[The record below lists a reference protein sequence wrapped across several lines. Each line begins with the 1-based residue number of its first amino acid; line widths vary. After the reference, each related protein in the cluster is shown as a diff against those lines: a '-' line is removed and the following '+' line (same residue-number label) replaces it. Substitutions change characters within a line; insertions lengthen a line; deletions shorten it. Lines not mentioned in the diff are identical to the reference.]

1 MCGDHGASAS
11 EDSELAGS
19 SPHVRGPPGQCVEN
33 VFDRGIIPAC
43 AGTTAN
49 DRQRPR
55 HERDHPRMC
64 GDHFFPAPIYSSARG
79 SSPHVRGPLRVIA
92 ATRGFRGI
100 IPACAG
106 TTPANAERNGNIGD
120 HPRMCGDHTVA
131 QVLVLWAMGSSP
143 HVRGPPL
150 LALADEIEDGIIP
163 ACAGTTSWTPTAAA
177 RGGDHPRMCGDH
189 LGYHGGEELEVG
201 SSPHVRGPQF
211 STCYLTTRL
220 AVSASLCHKNSP
232 TARQSTSSQ
241 YVASPHCA
249 RPIRTS
255 GFYVVCLRCSN
266 PSEELRTASIPQFR
280 LGA

>member
-1 MCGDHGASAS
+1 MCGDHVCRPRRAQACM
-11 EDSELAGS
+11 GS
-19 SPHVRGPPGQCVEN
+19 SPHVRGPPV
-33 VFDRGIIPAC
+33 DRG
-43 AGTTAN
+43 
-49 DRQRPR
+49 
-55 HERDHPRMC
+55 
-64 GDHFFPAPIYSSARG
+64 
-79 SSPHVRGPLRVIA
+79 VRGVD
-92 ATRGFRGI
+92 FGI

-106 TTPANAERNGNIGD
+106 TTPSPRCSCSGPWD
-120 HPRMCGDHTVA
+120 HPRMCGDHSGTST
-131 QVLVLWAMGSSP
+131 GSAW
-143 HVRGPPL
+143 L
-150 LALADEIEDGIIP
+150 
-163 ACAGTTSWTPTAAA
+163 
-177 RGGDHPRMCGDH
+177 
-189 LGYHGGEELEVG
+189 VG